1 MCTPYPDAELV
12 PSLWFPLV
20 RRFYQEYYPSGKPNK
35 ADPIWVIRN
44 NAKILSAVR
53 LKQLTSSQ
61 LLMAM
66 VTAPSHRKNG
76 LGSHLLKQIHTELK
90 QAPCYFF
97 ALNHQVPFYLKNNF
111 IIVGS
116 HDLPEEIQRRYI
128 SYQQQGRKITAMK
141 YHTEQ

>member
-1 MCTPYPDAELV
+1 MK
-12 PSLWFPLV
+12 
-20 RRFYQEYYPSGKPNK
+20 RFYQEHYPSGKPNK
-35 ADPIWVIRN
+35 ADPIWVIRH

-66 VTAPSHRKNG
+66 VTAPPHRKSG

-90 QAPCYFF
+90 QTPCYCF
-97 ALNHQVPFYLKNNF
+97 ALNHQVSFYIKNNF
-111 IIVGS
+111 VIVDTP
-116 HDLPEEIQRRYI
+116 DLPEEIQSRYI

-141 YHTEQ
+141 YYAE